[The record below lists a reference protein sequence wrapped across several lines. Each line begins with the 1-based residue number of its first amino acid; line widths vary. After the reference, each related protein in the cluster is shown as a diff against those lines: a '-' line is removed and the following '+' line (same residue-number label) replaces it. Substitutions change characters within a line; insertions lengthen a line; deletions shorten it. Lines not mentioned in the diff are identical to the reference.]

1 MRRTAIVAAVLL
13 LGACGRE
20 TAPLPAPPKAEQV
33 QPVQTLDATI
43 VEHGAIRVPRRAVVE
58 RTGITGV
65 FVLSPDKEARFRLVK
80 TGRVRGDAVEILAG
94 LHGTETLVLGDLRD
108 VHDGTPIRPE

>member
-1 MRRTAIVAAVLL
+1 MRRTAVVAAALL
-13 LGACGRE
+13 LVACGPE
-20 TAPLPAPPKAEQV
+20 TTPLPAPPKAGQV
-33 QPVQTLDATI
+33 RPVLTLDTTI
-43 VEHGAIRVPRRAVVE
+43 SEHGAIRIPRRAVVE

-65 FVLSPDKEARFRLVK
+65 FVLASDKEARFRLVK

-108 VHDGTPIRPE
+108 VHDGTRIRLE